1 MNPGEVCAANRGCHM
16 TATRALISFSAANI
30 AHIIHLYKS
39 DDVSDSL
46 QTEYESQF
54 RANAA

>member
-1 MNPGEVCAANRGCHM
+1 M

-30 AHIIHLYKS
+30 AHIIHLYTS

-54 RANAA
+54 QANTA